1 MTPRRALAIV
11 LIGVGLML
19 GLGVRAD
26 VRPWAV
32 VPEESSIA
40 LRVGSPLGQMSGRF
54 ERWRGDIRFDPE
66 APERAE
72 VSIEVEAASLR
83 MDDGALTRTALGPA
97 FLDSGRHPRIAFELR
112 ALEPLGPQR
121 FQARADITLK
131 GVTRPVS
138 FPVTLRSDRRTAQM
152 TGGFSLDRAAFG
164 IGTRGPWNAVL
175 GRQVRVDV
183 VLATRPAS

>member
-1 MTPRRALAIV
+1 MFRAVAII

-19 GLGVRAD
+19 GLAARAD
-26 VRPWAV
+26 VQPWAV
-32 VPEESSIA
+32 VPSESSIA
-40 LRVGSPLGQMSGRF
+40 MRVGSPLGQRSGRF
-54 ERWRGDIRFDPE
+54 ERWTGDIRFDPQ
-66 APERAE
+66 APEQAE

-83 MDDGALTRTALGPA
+83 MDDGALTRTALGPS
-97 FLDSGRHPRIAFELR
+97 FLDSARHPRIAFRLQ

-121 FQARADITLK
+121 FQARADITMK

-138 FPVTLRSDRRTAQM
+138 FPVTLRSDGRTAQM

-164 IGTRGPWNAVL
+164 IGTRGPWNGILA
-175 GRQVRVDV
+175 RQVRVDV